1 MNPAA
6 LGILAAAVWFVV
18 YLGYILLAG
27 IGTFWA
33 VVWPDGH
40 AVRRLRGVAIV
51 GIALIVLGT
60 VAKKSGRSACCGVP
74 GR

>member
-40 AVRRLRGVAIV
+40 AVRRL
-51 GIALIVLGT
+51 
-60 VAKKSGRSACCGVP
+60 
-74 GR
+74 